1 MARRS
6 NPLALAVLTLLDER
20 PMHPYEMSTTLK
32 ERHKGDSIRLNYGSL
47 YSIVEALRRGGLIDA
62 QETSREGRRPERTVY
77 AITPAGR
84 VEVVDWLSDLV
95 STPRKEFTHF
105 QAALSLIGALPPNEA
120 LRLLELRL
128 HHLELTVQSR
138 RAVRASVGDFPEIFM
153 IEDDFEL
160 ALLDAETAYVR
171 RLVARIRSGELG
183 GLDGWRR
190 LHELRAKN
198 LTPDEIDDAL
208 DREFPR
214 SFMTSTRP
222 ETPAADPAG
231 FEAPTD
237 HEHPAD
243 PKRSRS
249 D

>member
-20 PMHPYEMSTTLK
+20 PMHPYEMSTTLR

-47 YSIVEALRRGGLIDA
+47 YSVVETLRRGGLIDA
-62 QETSREGRRPERTVY
+62 QETTREGRRPERTVY
-77 AITPAGR
+77 AITPTGQI
-84 VEVVDWLSDLV
+84 ELVDWLSDLV

-105 QAALSLIGALPPNEA
+105 QAALSLLGALPPHEA
-120 LRLLELRL
+120 VRLLELRL
-128 HHLELTVQSR
+128 HHLEITLDSR
-138 RAVRASVGDFPEIFM
+138 RAVRTSVGDFPEIFM

-160 ALLDAETAYVR
+160 SLLDAETAYVR

-190 LHELRAKN
+190 LHELRAKD
-198 LTPDEIDDAL
+198 LSPDEIDDAL

-214 SFMTSTRP
+214 SFMTAPRP
-222 ETPAADPAG
+222 ETPAAEPAG
-231 FEAPTD
+231 LAS
-237 HEHPAD
+237 PAD
-243 PKRSRS
+243 PKGSAS
-249 D
+249 G